1 MQTVN
6 LIPAMTADKLTLCVV
21 YTAGNVPL
29 YELRA
34 QEGILRT
41 ITDYQEAIR
50 TYVWY
55 VVNRSGA
62 RTSKARKAVQVATF
76 KAIRK
81 CLTPFVQAQ
90 YKAALAEQ
98 YGR

>member
-1 MQTVN
+1 MKTVN
-6 LIPAMTADKLTLCVV
+6 LIPAMTADKLSLCVV

-34 QEGILRT
+34 QEGILHT

-62 RTSKARKAVQVATF
+62 KTTKARRAVQAATHR
-76 KAIRK
+76 AIRK
-81 CLTPFVQAQ
+81 CLPPFVQAQ
-90 YKAALAEQ
+90 YKAAMAEQ
-98 YGR
+98 YSR